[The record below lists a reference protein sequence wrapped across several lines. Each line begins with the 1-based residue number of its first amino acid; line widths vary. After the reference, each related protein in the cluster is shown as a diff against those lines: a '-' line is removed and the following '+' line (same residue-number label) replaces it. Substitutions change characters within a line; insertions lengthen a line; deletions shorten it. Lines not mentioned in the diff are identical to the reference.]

1 MSNFDLSSE
10 NMSIYFIS
18 HFVVLQKG
26 HNVLVDRVAT
36 MLNDFLILLV
46 CKKKREQLRAMNL
59 DEVELRVEELVS
71 SICHIYLNLSSE
83 ARFCEAVA
91 SDDRSYSAD
100 LFAQAVQVLEQTHQ
114 PIEFVD
120 QFKQFAT
127 RIEQQAKRKQFTLGL
142 FS

>member
-1 MSNFDLSSE
+1 M
-10 NMSIYFIS
+10 
-18 HFVVLQKG
+18 
-26 HNVLVDRVAT
+26 LVDRVAT

-91 SDDRSYSAD
+91 SDDRSYSAE

-127 RIEQQAKRKQFTLGL
+127 RIEQQAKRN
-142 FS
+142 